1 MIKLLIQL
9 MIFSIKYKGN
19 FFYEKKKNILWKRE
33 KVMSANKML
42 VIV

>member
-19 FFYEKKKNILWKRE
+19 FFYEKKKIYIMKER
-33 KVMSANKML
+33 KSYVSQ
-42 VIV
+42 